1 MDIVAGY
8 NQNSD
13 NIINR
18 NTNIF
23 WGSDSYRY
31 SFENSTKVDIAPW
44 TDVSSSVSIIGVT
57 FIDYNLDGLYDIVTT
72 GYGGGGSTAY
82 GHLSIHKNL
91 GNNEFENVTT
101 QIVENYYWKGRDNH
115 GDYNDMPFPYA
126 IKVIDYDGDGD
137 YDLAP
142 HGGIVAEVLPPNY
155 HGNWAWE
162 NAAGSNIYWENVGGQ
177 FVYRHDKIDLLTG
190 CLDD

>member
-1 MDIVAGY
+1 
-8 NQNSD
+8 
-13 NIINR
+13 
-18 NTNIF
+18 
-23 WGSDSYRY
+23 
-31 SFENSTKVDIAPW
+31 
-44 TDVSSSVSIIGVT
+44 
-57 FIDYNLDGLYDIVTT
+57 
-72 GYGGGGSTAY
+72 
-82 GHLSIHKNL
+82 
-91 GNNEFENVTT
+91 
-101 QIVENYYWKGRDNH
+101 
-115 GDYNDMPFPYA
+115 MPFPYA